1 MYECSGCARQFHGL
15 TAFDRHRTGSFARL
29 GQRRCLSEQEMSGAG
44 LRPVESASGVFW
56 CRRAPEKRRC
66 AQESALIRV

>member
-15 TAFDRHRTGSFARL
+15 KAFDLHRRGPFEPR
-29 GQRRCLSEQEMSGAG
+29 GKRRCLSEQEMSGAG